1 MGTVGDWEFCGIT
14 SAGLGGVVCLD
25 NDTPANPNDDRL
37 TLFLNP
43 SGSNLSSGYT
53 VSFASGSISPSTAV
67 YGFPNGFVIDPD
79 DPTVPTYQI
88 TLTDQNNPNCT
99 FVLTFDN
106 PCYST
111 CEVQQVE
118 VVDVS
123 CHDNN
128 TPSLASDDYITMEII
143 ASGTDVALQY
153 NLVASPGLVLPGS
166 GFYNTTEFFQL
177 TPGSAGNGP
186 VSFILTDQQD
196 LTCQYIF
203 SIQDPGTCVS
213 PCAITAPNLLGVQC
227 DDMDTPNDP
236 NDDELLITLNPSGIS
251 TSNAYTISGPGL
263 TFLNTIGN
271 YNTPTTFRQVNAAA
285 APPSFT
291 LTITDTQ
298 DPTCAT
304 QVFVNNTAPCSTPLP
319 CDITN
324 ANPFNVSCTN
334 GDIINFTLS
343 PNSSTGSQYNLTIPD
358 GTILGQNS
366 GAFGTPVN
374 FSFLPNTPQSPSYNV
389 TIRDAN
395 NSACTYTFALDNPC
409 DDCNLNGVNVLNVQC
424 GDNGTSSVQ
433 ADDQMVI
440 TLQPSGTN
448 LGNGY
453 TVVADGQSAVPSGGN
468 YNSPTTFTLPAGT
481 ANSNAVNITIIDNNN
496 PSCTY
501 SFTQAGPGS
510 CSDACTIFDQG
521 LASIQCNNNATI
533 SDANDDFITFS
544 LNVPAVSSASGYNIS
559 AAGTTVTPS
568 TGLYNTLQTFSL
580 PIGSAGNGGTTITLT
595 DQNNP
600 GCTLSFFLFDPGDC
614 SAVCN
619 IEATEVNLFC
629 QDGGTPGIFDDDTY
643 QVEFEITNPTAASGS
658 SWLSDT
664 PTGDTAGDYDDIA
677 SLGPFL
683 ISNGPIDVT
692 FTDLTS
698 PNCFVTVNLLP
709 PPPCSD
715 TCVIQSANLTNLV
728 CDNDTLEFDLNPVG
742 NALDTIYGVQIDS
755 VIIVGSPVGYFGET
769 TTFRF
774 LPVAPLPDQ
783 YEVVITDSTVA
794 ECQFIL
800 TVDNVC
806 KNCEITSLDIQS
818 TTCNDAGTHSDP
830 DDDFIEVELLVTS
843 EYGTSYTVELASGN
857 LLSGTGIYGA
867 NSTFSMPGGS
877 AGGGNVPLIVRDL
890 SDPTCSQVFVIADP
904 GTCSEVCLLTE
915 VNPTDI
921 ICDDNGTPGDPND
934 DRVTFSLLVD
944 GLNIADNYTLSAANG
959 AITPAEGN
967 YGTPSTFSLSPG
979 STDFNISTVLI
990 TDNED
995 VNCSSSFN
1003 LSSPGSCSDSCT
1015 LTVTL
1020 ADTYCLD
1027 NGTASDPTDDLFE
1040 FIVEVS
1046 NPVGTEGWFT
1056 VPPSDM
1062 ETGEFG
1068 VSTVIGAYPISG
1080 GSINLAFIDENLTS
1094 CFSILT
1100 VDPPVSCSDSCALEA
1115 AVNVLSCEDNGTPGT
1130 AQDDIFTAELT
1141 LSGVNN
1147 GNGWGIDSPL
1157 DTTGLYDSTFVLGPL
1172 PANLSSTTITVFD
1185 LDQATCTLDL
1195 EILSPGTCS
1204 AGCSDSD
1211 TTLVFL
1217 ESCNPLD
1224 TGISVEILPNQ
1235 FACDSFIITQTDLLS
1250 SDTTLLFSES
1260 CNFADTGTVSQVL
1273 TNQFGCDSTIITI
1286 TTLLPSDTTLLFGE
1300 SCNPADTGSVSQV
1313 LTNQFGCDSTVITTT
1328 ILLPSD
1334 TTLLLNG
1341 SCNPVDTGTFSQIL
1355 TNQFGCDSTVIT
1367 TTTLLLSDTTMLF
1380 SESCNPTDTGTAVQ
1394 ILTNQ
1399 FGCDSTVITTTTL
1412 LPSDTT
1418 VLFSQSCNPVDTG
1431 TTSQIL
1437 SNQFGCDSTV
1447 ITTITLLPSDTT
1459 MLLSQSCNPADTG
1472 TVSQVLTNQFGC
1484 DSTVITMT
1492 ALLPEDS
1499 IFVSVVSCNPVDTGT
1514 TVEVFSNQ
1522 FGCDSIV
1529 TTLTT
1534 LAAQYEITNTLF
1546 SCNPQ
1551 DTGRVSQIFTSQ
1563 LGCDS
1568 VIITQTL
1575 LAPTDTTLQF
1585 SQSCNP
1591 ADTGTVAQT
1600 LTNQFGCDSTIITT
1614 TNLLP
1619 SDTTM
1624 LFSQSCN
1631 PADTGTVTQTL
1642 TNQFGCD
1649 STIIMTTTLL
1659 PSDTTMLFSQSCNPA
1674 DTGTIA
1680 QTLTNQFGCDS
1691 TVITTTNLLPSD
1703 TTMLFS
1709 QSCNPADTGTVTQ
1722 TLTNQFG
1729 CDSTII
1735 TTTTLLPSD
1744 TTMLFSQSC
1753 NPADTGTVTQ
1763 TLTNQFGCDS
1773 TIITTTTLLP
1783 SDTTMLFSQSCN
1795 PADTGTV
1802 TQTLTNQF
1810 GCDSTIITT
1819 TNLLPSD
1826 TTMLFSQSCNPA
1838 DTGTVTQTLT
1848 NQFGCD
1854 STVITTTNLLPSDTT
1869 MLFSQSCNPA
1879 DTGTIAQTLTNQFG
1893 CDSTV
1898 ITTTNLLP
1906 SDTTMLFSQSCN
1918 PADTGTIAQTLT
1930 NQFGCDSTIITIT
1943 NLLPSYRTT
1952 VVLDICAGD
1961 SVLFNGTYYSEN
1973 QPTGIDTLNTVNGC
1987 DSILEVSISVL
1998 LQPEIRYFRDT
2009 LCVDEVLEFFGT
2021 TYTIDQPTGQHIIPS
2036 IENGCDSV
2044 ITNIELTFNLPEA
2057 ELELTDPDCPD
2068 STGHWSIS
2076 RLTGGLP
2083 PYTYAIDGI
2092 NFEVAE
2098 GLPLRGPIV
2107 PGNYVLIL
2115 RDALGCEAQQLF
2127 EIEAMPPLTL
2137 DLGGEIEVRQGDTLT
2152 LNPELN
2158 FIPDSLI
2165 WSPSDL
2171 LNCTD
2176 CLNPTL
2182 VPVNSTTITLRALMD
2197 AGCEVKDDLLVQ
2209 VDKRIPVYAPNAFSP
2224 NGDNSND
2231 YFTLFAKPNQVLEI
2245 SALSIFDRWGNQVFD
2260 ATSFPPNEESQ
2271 GWDGTSRGQ
2280 LLNSGV
2286 YVYMAEVTLI
2296 DGRKL
2301 QLEGE
2306 VLLMR

>member
-1 MGTVGDWEFCGIT
+1 MKGIPQQVCYRTALFIPLLLLGFLSCRGSAINSAGDLEFCGII

-25 NDTPANPNDDRL
+25 NDTPTNPDDDRL

-43 SGSNLSSGYT
+43 SGNNLGNGYT
-53 VSFASGSISPSTAV
+53 VAFASGSISPSTAV
-67 YGFPNGFVIDPD
+67 YGFPNGFVIDPN

-118 VVDVS
+118 VLDVS
-123 CHDNN
+123 CNNNN
-128 TPSLASDDYITMEII
+128 TPGLEEDDYITMEII
-143 ASGTDVALQY
+143 ASGTDVSLQY
-153 NLVASPGLVLPGS
+153 NLIASPGLVLPGS
-166 GFYNTTEFFQL
+166 GFYNTPELFQL
-177 TPGSAGNGP
+177 TPGSAGSGP
-186 VSFILTDQQD
+186 VSFILTDQGD

-236 NDDELLITLNPSGIS
+236 DDDELLITLNPFGIS

-263 TFLNTIGN
+263 TFLNTIGT
-271 YNTPTTFRQVNAAA
+271 YNNPTTFRMVNAAA

-291 LTITDTQ
+291 LTLTDTQ
-298 DPTCAT
+298 DPGCTT

-324 ANPFNVSCTN
+324 ATPGNISCTN

-343 PNSSTGSQYNLTIPD
+343 PNSSTGSQYSLTIPN

-374 FSFLPNTPQSPSYNV
+374 FSFLPNTPQSSTYNV
-389 TIRDAN
+389 TIRDVN
-395 NSACTYTFALDNPC
+395 NSACTSTFAMDNPC

-424 GDNGTSSVQ
+424 ADNGTSTVQ

-448 LGNGY
+448 LGSGY
-453 TVVADGQSAVPSGGN
+453 TIIANGQSTIPSGGN
-468 YNSPTTFTLPAGT
+468 YNSPATFTLPAGT
-481 ANSNAVNITIIDNNN
+481 ANSNAVNITIIDNND

-501 SFTQAGPGS
+501 SFSQDGPGN

-521 LASIQCNNNATI
+521 LASIQCNNNGTI
-533 SDANDDFITFS
+533 SNVNDDFITFS
-544 LNVPAVSSASGYNIS
+544 LNVPAISTASGYNIS

-568 TGLYNTLQTFSL
+568 NGLYNTLQTFSL

-643 QVEFEITNPTAASGS
+643 RVEFEITNPTAASGS
-658 SWLSDT
+658 SWISDT
-664 PTGDTAGDYDDIA
+664 PNGNTAGDYDDIA

-683 ISNGPIDVT
+683 ISDGPIDVT
-692 FTDLTS
+692 FTDLVS
-698 PNCFVTVNLLP
+698 PNCSVTVNLAP

-715 TCVIQSANLTNLV
+715 TCVIQSAGLTNLV
-728 CDNDTLEFDLNPVG
+728 CDNDILEFDLNPIG
-742 NALDTIYGVQIDS
+742 NALDTIYGVQIDNAM
-755 VIIVGSPVGYFGET
+755 IVGSPVGYFGET

-774 LPVAPLPDQ
+774 LPAEPLPDQ
-783 YEVVITDSTVA
+783 YEIVITDSTVA
-794 ECQFIL
+794 DCQFIL

-806 KNCEITSLDIQS
+806 KNCEITGLDIQHV
-818 TTCNDAGTHSDP
+818 TCNDAGTPSDP

-843 EYGTSYTVELASGN
+843 VYGTSYTVELANGN

-867 NSTFSMPGGS
+867 PSTFSMPGGS
-877 AGGGNVPLIVRDL
+877 AGGGNVPLVVRDL
-890 SDPTCSQVFVIADP
+890 STPSCSQVFVIADP
-904 GTCSEVCLLTE
+904 GTCSDECLLTE

-934 DRVTFSLLVD
+934 DRVTFSLMVD
-944 GLNIADNYTLSAANG
+944 GLNTAGNYTLSSVNG
-959 AITPAEGN
+959 EITPAQGT
-967 YGTPSTFSLSPG
+967 YGTTSTFSLPPG
-979 STDFNISTVLI
+979 STDVSISNVVI
-990 TDNED
+990 TDNND
-995 VNCSSSFN
+995 GNCSSSFN
-1003 LSSPGSCSDSCT
+1003 LSSPGSCSDSCA

-1020 ADTYCLD
+1020 LDTYCLD

-1040 FIVEVS
+1040 FIVEVN

-1056 VPPSDM
+1056 VPPTGM
-1062 ETGEFG
+1062 ENGEFG
-1068 VSTVIGAYPISG
+1068 IPTVIGAYPISG

-1100 VDPPVSCSDSCALEA
+1100 VAPPASCSDSCTLEA
-1115 AVNVLSCEDNGTPGT
+1115 AVNVLACEDNSTPGT
-1130 AQDDIFTAELT
+1130 AQDDFFTAELT

-1147 GNGWGIDSPL
+1147 GSSFGISGLL

-1172 PANLSSTTITVFD
+1172 PANIPSTTITVFD
-1185 LDQATCTLDL
+1185 LDQTDCTVDL
-1195 EILSPGTCS
+1195 EIFSPGTCS

-1224 TGISVEILPNQ
+1224 TGISVEILANQ
-1235 FACDSFIITQTDLLS
+1235 LACDSFIITQTSLLPN
-1250 SDTTLLFSES
+1250 DTTLLLS
-1260 CNFADTGTVSQVL
+1260 
-1273 TNQFGCDSTIITI
+1273 
-1286 TTLLPSDTTLLFGE
+1286 E
-1300 SCNPADTGSVSQV
+1300 SCNPADTG
-1313 LTNQFGCDSTVITTT
+1313 TVA
-1328 ILLPSD
+1328 
-1334 TTLLLNG
+1334 
-1341 SCNPVDTGTFSQIL
+1341 QIL

-1367 TTTLLLSDTTMLF
+1367 TTTLLPGDSTMLF
-1380 SESCNPTDTGTAVQ
+1380 SQSCNPADTGTVVQALTNQFGCDSTVITTTTLLPGDSTMLFSQSCNPADTGTVAQILTNQFGCDSTVVTTTTLLPGDSTMLFSQSCNPADTGTVAQILTNQFGCDSTVVTTTTLLPSDSTMLFSQSCNPADTGTVAQ

-1412 LPSDTT
+1412 LPSD
-1418 VLFSQSCNPVDTG
+1418 S
-1431 TTSQIL
+1431 
-1437 SNQFGCDSTV
+1437 
-1447 ITTITLLPSDTT
+1447 T
-1459 MLLSQSCNPADTG
+1459 MLFSQSCNPADTG
-1472 TVSQVLTNQFGC
+1472 TVLQTLTNQFGC
-1484 DSTVITMT
+1484 DSTVITT
-1492 ALLPEDS
+1492 TTLLPSDSTMLFSQSCNPADTGTVAQTLTNQFGCDSTVITTTTLLPSDSTMLFSQSCNPADTGTVLQTLTNQFGCDSTVITTTTLLPGDSTMLFSQSCNPADTGTVLQTLTNQFGCDSTVITTTTLLPGDS
-1499 IFVSVVSCNPVDTGT
+1499 IFVSAVSCNPVDTGT
-1514 TVEVFSNQ
+1514 TIEILNNQ
-1522 FGCDSIV
+1522 FGCDSVV

-1551 DTGRVSQIFTSQ
+1551 DTGSVSQTFTSQ

-1568 VIITQTL
+1568 VVVTQTL
-1575 LAPTDTTLQF
+1575 LAPSDTTLHF
-1585 SQSCNP
+1585 IESCNP
-1591 ADTGTVAQT
+1591 VDTGTVAQI
-1600 LTNQFGCDSTIITT
+1600 LTNQFGCDSTVITT
-1614 TNLLP
+1614 TTLLP
-1619 SDTTM
+1619 GDSTM

-1631 PADTGTVTQTL
+1631 PADTGTVV
-1642 TNQFGCD
+1642 
-1649 STIIMTTTLL
+1649 
-1659 PSDTTMLFSQSCNPA
+1659 
-1674 DTGTIA
+1674 

-1691 TVITTTNLLPSD
+1691 TVITTTTLLPSD
-1703 TTMLFS
+1703 STMLFS
-1709 QSCNPADTGTVTQ
+1709 QSCNPADTGTV
-1722 TLTNQFG
+1722 
-1729 CDSTII
+1729 
-1735 TTTTLLPSD
+1735 
-1744 TTMLFSQSC
+1744 
-1753 NPADTGTVTQ
+1753 V
-1763 TLTNQFGCDS
+1763 
-1773 TIITTTTLLP
+1773 
-1783 SDTTMLFSQSCN
+1783 
-1795 PADTGTV
+1795 
-1802 TQTLTNQF
+1802 
-1810 GCDSTIITT
+1810 
-1819 TNLLPSD
+1819 
-1826 TTMLFSQSCNPA
+1826 
-1838 DTGTVTQTLT
+1838 QTLT

-1854 STVITTTNLLPSDTT
+1854 STVITTTTLLPSDST

-1879 DTGTIAQTLTNQFG
+1879 DTGTVVQTLTNQFGCDSTVVTTTTLLPGDSTMLFSQSCNPADTGTVVQTLTNQFG

-1898 ITTTNLLP
+1898 ITTTTLLP
-1906 SDTTMLFSQSCN
+1906 
-1918 PADTGTIAQTLT
+1918 G
-1930 NQFGCDSTIITIT
+1930 
-1943 NLLPSYRTT
+1943 YRTP
-1952 VVLDICAGD
+1952 VLLDICAGD
-1961 SVLFNGTYYSEN
+1961 SILFNGTYYSES
-1973 QPTGIDTLNTVNGC
+1973 QPNGIDTLNTVNGC
-1987 DSILEVSISVL
+1987 DSILEVSINVL

-2009 LCVDEVLEFFGT
+2009 LCADEVQEFFGT

-2076 RLTGGLP
+2076 RLSGGLP

-2092 NFEVAE
+2092 NFEIAE

-2115 RDALGCEAQQLF
+2115 RDALGCEAQQPF
-2127 EIEAMPPLTL
+2127 EIQAMPPLTL

-2152 LNPELN
+2152 LTPELN

-2165 WSPSDL
+2165 WSPAEL
-2171 LNCTD
+2171 LDCTG

-2182 VPVNSTTITLRALMD
+2182 IPVNSTTITLRALMD
-2197 AGCEVKDDLLVQ
+2197 AGCEVKDAVLIQ
-2209 VDKRIPVYAPNAFSP
+2209 VDKRVPVYAPNAFSP
-2224 NGDNSND
+2224 NGDNKND
-2231 YFTLFAKPNQVLEI
+2231 YFTLFAKPNQVMEI
-2245 SALSIFDRWGNQVFD
+2245 DFLSIYDRWGNQVFE
-2260 ATSFPPNEESQ
+2260 AKSFPVNEENL

-2301 QLEGE
+2301 QMEGE
-2306 VLLMR
+2306 VHLMR